1 MALDKLRTAS
11 GRKLRGEALTETALP
26 VPYDAAAT
34 PGAIV
39 LGTDGKLYASLK
51 NPASAPYAWQSL
63 PASGT
68 EMVDVVG
75 SLKVTTNLIA
85 ATGEGRVLI
94 GSGVV
99 ETSVLLDGTI
109 IPRLQITD
117 DAEEVSLSCTRFFST
132 SGKPPR
138 IVFQRGRG
146 TLANRQSVTSGG
158 TTLGQFLINGWDGTQ
173 WGNAVRIQGL
183 TNGAIDST
191 SMPGRLEVMTSPAG
205 TREPVLRLT
214 INSLGDVQINN
225 TIGTERL
232 SVTGNIQV
240 TEATNGFHVGANQV
254 LGSRKTGWA
263 APTGTATRTT
273 FVTSTVTTEQLA
285 ERVKALIDD
294 LTTHGLIGT

>member
-39 LGTDGKLYASLK
+39 LGTDGKLYASIK

-75 SLKVTTNLIA
+75 SLKVTNNLIA

-117 DAEEVSLSCTRFFST
+117 DAGEVSLACTRFFST

-146 TLANRQSVTSGG
+146 TLADRQSVASGG

-183 TNGAIDST
+183 TDLAVGSS

-214 INSLGDVQINN
+214 INSLGNVQINN
-225 TIGTERL
+225 TTGTERL

>member
-11 GRKLRGEALTETALP
+11 GRRLRGEALTETALP

-75 SLKVTTNLIA
+75 SLKVTNNLIA

-138 IVFQRGRG
+138 IIFQRGRG
-146 TLANRQSVTSGG
+146 TLADRQSVASGA
-158 TTLGQFLINGWDGTQ
+158 TTLGQFLINGWDGTE

-183 TNGAIDST
+183 TDLDVGPD
-191 SMPGRLEVMTSPAG
+191 SMPGRLGVMTTPAG
-205 TREPVLRLT
+205 TQEPVLRLT

-240 TEATNGFHVGANQV
+240 TETTDGFRVGDNQV

-285 ERVKALIDD
+285 ERVKALLDD

>member
-1 MALDKLRTAS
+1 M
-11 GRKLRGEALTETALP
+11 
-26 VPYDAAAT
+26 
-34 PGAIV
+34 
-39 LGTDGKLYASLK
+39 
-51 NPASAPYAWQSL
+51 
-63 PASGT
+63 
-68 EMVDVVG
+68 
-75 SLKVTTNLIA
+75 
-85 ATGEGRVLI
+85 
-94 GSGVV
+94 V
-99 ETSVLLDGTI
+99 ETSVLLDGAI

-117 DAEEVSLSCTRFFST
+117 DAEEVSLACTRFFST

-146 TLANRQSVTSGG
+146 TLADRQSVASGA
-158 TTLGQFLINGWDGTQ
+158 TTLGQFLINGWDGTE

-183 TNGAIDST
+183 TDLDVGPD
-191 SMPGRLEVMTSPAG
+191 SMPGRLGVMTTPAG
-205 TREPVLRLT
+205 TQEPVLRLT
-214 INSLGDVQINN
+214 INSLGNVQINN
-225 TIGTERL
+225 TTGTERL

-240 TEATNGFHVGANQV
+240 TETTDGFRVGDNQV

>member
-11 GRKLRGEALTETALP
+11 GRRLRGEALTETALP

-132 SGKPPR
+132 SGKPPPDYFPTR
-138 IVFQRGRG
+138 PRHPGRPPVCG
-146 TLANRQSVTSGG
+146 FGRYNS
-158 TTLGQFLINGWDGTQ
+158 
-173 WGNAVRIQGL
+173 
-183 TNGAIDST
+183 GAISNKRL
-191 SMPGRLEVMTSPAG
+191 GR
-205 TREPVLRLT
+205 
-214 INSLGDVQINN
+214 
-225 TIGTERL
+225 
-232 SVTGNIQV
+232 
-240 TEATNGFHVGANQV
+240 H
-254 LGSRKTGWA
+254 
-263 APTGTATRTT
+263 
-273 FVTSTVTTEQLA
+273 
-285 ERVKALIDD
+285 
-294 LTTHGLIGT
+294 